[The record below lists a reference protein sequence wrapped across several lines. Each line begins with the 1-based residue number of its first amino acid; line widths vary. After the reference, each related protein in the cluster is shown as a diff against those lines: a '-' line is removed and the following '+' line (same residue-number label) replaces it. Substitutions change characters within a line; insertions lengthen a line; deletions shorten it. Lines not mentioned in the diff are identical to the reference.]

1 MFGDSIVICVFWGR
15 RNERGSLRGIIY
27 KSVTV
32 RCHVEKELQ
41 NSYRKT
47 ILNVYL
53 KGGNFK

>member
-27 KSVTV
+27 K
-32 RCHVEKELQ
+32 KLYQ
-41 NSYRKT
+41 
-47 ILNVYL
+47 IVYL